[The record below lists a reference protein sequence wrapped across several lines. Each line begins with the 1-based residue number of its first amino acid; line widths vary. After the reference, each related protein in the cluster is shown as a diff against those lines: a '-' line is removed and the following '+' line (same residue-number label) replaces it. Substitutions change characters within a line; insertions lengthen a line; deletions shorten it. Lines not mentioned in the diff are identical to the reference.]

1 MAAILSHLTA
11 LHILIIAVNPT
22 TFCPHPKFGGKYY
35 LLCDKN
41 IILSVIKGR
50 AGNSNTKS
58 RHYLGRCGGCGEP
71 PSDHLWLL
79 GGGSTLIEKFNLSWV
94 VPQFRIWRAQ
104 NSLLD
109 FHYRGEFAFDNWL
122 LQTATSEKIS
132 LDMQCWK
139 NNCFSPK
146 DPASDLA
153 CQGWGGK
160 SPSWERYKGARL
172 LIMLP
177 QRTNGFLQP
186 FTIVWTFYNSSS
198 AKF

>member
-22 TFCPHPKFGGKYY
+22 TFWPHQKIWRKIF
-35 LLCDKN
+35 
-41 IILSVIKGR
+41 SAIKEK

-58 RHYLGRCGGCGEP
+58 SHYLGRCGGCGEP

-186 FTIVWTFYNSSS
+186 FTIVRTFYNSSS